1 MLKTWNFKCSAGH
14 LTTGVFSGR
23 IPQTTACSSCRRRAQ
38 WTHQKGQ
45 PDFNVGTE
53 MYGKFEPA
61 LGCVVES
68 YEHKQQLL
76 KEQNVME
83 AHDLVGG
90 SRMYRVPEPP
100 SREPDETVWGDN
112 PDTKE

>member
-1 MLKTWNFKCSAGH
+1 
-14 LTTGVFSGR
+14 
-23 IPQTTACSSCRRRAQ
+23 
-38 WTHQKGQ
+38 
-45 PDFNVGTE
+45 

-90 SRMYRVPEPP
+90 SRMYRVPDPP
-100 SREPDETVWGDN
+100 PEDLMKVSGWTIRTQRSRLDVRSTSLGF
-112 PDTKE
+112 